1 MRSHYLANLCDIVRA
16 CEASHAQLT
25 QMASDLTVRRQ
36 DDSVHRMT
44 NKSEK
49 KVIALVRERDQKVL
63 LKVQPRILL
72 IAMVVDDSMERAN
85 VRLTI

>member
-1 MRSHYLANLCDIVRA
+1 
-16 CEASHAQLT
+16 
-25 QMASDLTVRRQ
+25 MASDLTVRRQ

>member
-1 MRSHYLANLCDIVRA
+1 
-16 CEASHAQLT
+16 
-25 QMASDLTVRRQ
+25 MASDLTVRRQ

-85 VRLTI
+85 VQLTI